1 MPLPCAGLALPLH
14 FLSAVYLTLFPS
26 AHGFCLAGFQQRD
39 VCGAGIP
46 RLCWTQTRA
55 LPPVVWLLLR
65 IQKGALSPSQPQR
78 TINLEEEKTKHEPS
92 LPHKDTAQGPWLSFM
107 ILPSVQRTEEDSNE
121 QGCGK

>member
-1 MPLPCAGLALPLH
+1 MASAWQVSNKGMSVVLGSPGSAGHRPEH
-14 FLSAVYLTLFPS
+14 F
-26 AHGFCLAGFQQRD
+26 
-39 VCGAGIP
+39 
-46 RLCWTQTRA
+46 
-55 LPPVVWLLLR
+55 PPVVWLLLR

-78 TINLEEEKTKHEPS
+78 TINLEEKTKHEPS